1 MRVYLV
7 GGAVRDHL
15 LGHPYHE
22 KDYVVVGA
30 TPEQLIALGYQP
42 VGKDFPVFLH
52 PKTKEEYA
60 LARTER
66 KSGHGYHGF
75 EFHTDV
81 SVTLE
86 EDLIRRDL
94 TINAMAM
101 DDDGN
106 IYDPYKG
113 QQDLADRVLR
123 HVSDAFIEDPLRVLR
138 IARFAARYKSFGFSI
153 ATETLVLMQQLAE
166 SGELEALTPERVWK
180 ETARALMEDHADE
193 YFETLRACG
202 ALKVL
207 FPELDALYGVPQR
220 PEYHPEIDCGIH
232 TMMSL
237 QQACKANYSL
247 EVRFAVLMHDLGKAL
262 TPVDELPRHIMHEE
276 RGIAPVTEVCDRLK
290 VPTHTKQLAIAVCKE
305 HLKCHQ
311 ALTLKPG
318 TLWRLLQRLDVLR
331 RPERVEAYVQAC
343 ECDSRGRLGLENREY
358 PQAQY
363 VLDAMEV
370 VRSIKAQ
377 DLPPDIQGPDI
388 GEMLIQ
394 RRIKAIQALK
404 AQQTVLI
411 V

>member
-1 MRVYLV
+1 MQVYLV

-30 TPEQLIALGYQP
+30 TPAQMLDLGYQP

-66 KSGHGYHGF
+66 KSGTGYHGF
-75 EFHTDV
+75 DFHTDI

-86 EDLIRRDL
+86 QDLIRRDL

-101 DDDGN
+101 DDAGQ
-106 IYDPYKG
+106 IYDPYGG
-113 QQDLADRVLR
+113 QQDLNNRVLR
-123 HVSDAFIEDPLRVLR
+123 HVSDAFVEDPLRVLR
-138 IARFAARYKSFGFSI
+138 IARFAARYTSAGFLI
-153 ATETLVLMQQLAE
+153 ADETLALMQRLTE
-166 SGELEALTPERVWK
+166 SGELNALTSERVWK
-180 ETARALMEDHADE
+180 ETSRALTERHADV
-193 YFETLRACG
+193 YFEVLRQCG

-207 FPELDALYGVPQR
+207 FPEIDALYGIPQR

-237 QQACKANYSL
+237 QQACRQNYSL
-247 EVRFAVLMHDLGKAL
+247 DVRFAVLVHDLGKAL
-262 TPVDELPRHIMHEE
+262 TPVEELPRHIMHEE
-276 RGIAPVTEVCDRLK
+276 RGIKPVNDLCDRLK
-290 VPTHTKQLAIAVCKE
+290 VPTYTKQLALAVCKE

-311 ALTLKPG
+311 AFNLKPG

-331 RPERVEAYVQAC
+331 RPERVEAFVQAC
-343 ECDSRGRLGLENREY
+343 ECDSRGRLGLEDRAY

-363 VLDAMEV
+363 VLDAMQI
-370 VRSIKAQ
+370 VRAIKAQ
-377 DLPPDIQGPDI
+377 DLPADIQGPDI
-388 GEMLIQ
+388 GEMLIE
-394 RRIKAIQALK
+394 RRIQALGELK
-404 AQQTVLI
+404 AQQTVSI
-411 V
+411 E